1 MSGYHFAYEHFEGQR
16 MLSAMKSDFM
26 RYDTVTTKWRTD
38 NVVIRSIDEDGTQH
52 LRRERRIDTTL
63 ALLPEDLATIIYNA
77 EMMPTPEL
85 NEFIR
90 AEQLRGSENVNYFI
104 IEKLNRTSWPAST
117 YILVLIALSLSSQKT
132 RGGLGLNIAIGL
144 AICVSYIFFMQ
155 ISTTFATLS
164 NFPPLLAVWLPNILF
179 SILGLYLYA
188 RAPK

>member
-1 MSGYHFAYEHFEGQR
+1 
-16 MLSAMKSDFM
+16 MKSDFI
-26 RYDTVTTKWRTD
+26 RYDTVTTKWRLD

-104 IEKLNRTSWPAST
+104 IEKLKRTSWPAST
-117 YILVLIALSLSSQKT
+117 YILVLIALSSPLRRPEADSDSTSPLAWRCVSLHLLHADRLCHAGQLPASA
-132 RGGLGLNIAIGL
+132 GGLAATYFRPPWPLSLCPCA
-144 AICVSYIFFMQ
+144 Q
-155 ISTTFATLS
+155 I
-164 NFPPLLAVWLPNILF
+164 I
-179 SILGLYLYA
+179 
-188 RAPK
+188 

>member
-1 MSGYHFAYEHFEGQR
+1 
-16 MLSAMKSDFM
+16 M
-26 RYDTVTTKWRTD
+26 RYDTVTTKWRLD

-104 IEKLNRTSWPAST
+104 IEKLKRTSWPAST